1 MTSNPYRLPRH
12 AVPEH
17 YELELSPDLETLT
30 FDGHVAIRIQ
40 VVEAT
45 DNLVLNAAELDL
57 KSVALTGAQGEVG
70 VSEIK
75 MDEDL
80 ARATFA
86 LESTLPPG
94 VYELDIRYTGT
105 INDQLRGLYRSV
117 YRDSEGREHTIATS
131 QCQATDARR
140 VLPCWDEPD
149 FKATYRTAMTVADGL
164 EAYSNTRELSR
175 TATDDGR
182 VTFQFDETMKM
193 STYLLAF
200 IVGPFEATDP
210 VEVRGIPTRIIVPK
224 GNLHLTDYALA
235 EAVWCLEY
243 LADYYDIPYPGDKL
257 DHIAIPDF
265 AAGAMENVGLITYR
279 DSYLILD
286 PETSTQAELERSL
299 EVIAHE
305 IAHQWFGNLV
315 TLRWWEGA
323 WLNEAFATFMENKAV
338 NDRRPEWKRWLSFHT
353 DRKAWAYG
361 TDQLKSTRP
370 IEFEVHAPEE
380 VDEMFDAITYGKGS
394 AVLRQIETFIGE
406 EAFRQGVG
414 NYLRKH
420 SYANTA
426 TSDLWEALDEASEW
440 PVGEIMDTWVYQK
453 GHPQIDV
460 ALAGGALRISQRRFL
475 VIPDETDATL
485 WQVPVL
491 IRGVAGGESFETNL
505 LLTGPES
512 HVEIPVDPEYVVVNA
527 GGHGFY
533 RTRYSDDLMD
543 RLRSHLD
550 DLAPIERFSLVSD
563 TRALVVSGQLS
574 ADSFFELVGEFTE
587 EKEWAIWAGI
597 ISGLSDISHHA
608 LDDDAEDRFHEFT
621 GALIGP
627 ALDRLGHEPAQAES
641 DLDRKLRGSLI
652 AAMGNL
658 AEDDQIVE
666 LTRAKV
672 RELIAG
678 SEVDPEVA
686 TSALGVVAKHADD
699 EDFEKLWTAQEA
711 SATAAERVRYLRA
724 IGSANLPGTGEFVVS
739 RILDGGIRTQDG
751 LLMVALILSAK
762 PGDKAWKALREKWD
776 EVLDVLPPFTHRLI
790 VSGIPAL
797 SKPETAADVKGFF
810 AETKFGSESI
820 FMKQR
825 LELLDANVA
834 FRERATPEVA
844 EYFEGAR

>member
-1 MTSNPYRLPRH
+1 LTSNPYRLPRH
-12 AVPEH
+12 VLPEH
-17 YELELSPDLETLT
+17 YELSISPDLETLT
-30 FDGHVAIRIQ
+30 FDGHVSITIR
-40 VVEAT
+40 VVEAS
-45 DNLVLNAAELDL
+45 DNVVLNAADLDL
-57 KSVALTGAQGEVG
+57 KSVTLVGPDGEVG
-70 VSEIK
+70 VTEIK
-75 MDEDL
+75 LDEDYD
-80 ARATFA
+80 RATFA
-86 LESTLPPG
+86 LESTMSPG
-94 VYELDIRYTGT
+94 SYVLDINYTGT

-117 YRDSEGREHTIATS
+117 YRDGEGQEHTIATS

-175 TATDDGR
+175 SATDDGK
-182 VTFQFDETMKM
+182 VTFQFDKTIKM

-224 GNLHLTDYALA
+224 GNLHLTEYALA

-286 PETSTQAELERSL
+286 PSVSTQAELERSL

-338 NDRRPEWKRWLSFHT
+338 NDRRPEWKRWLSFQA
-353 DRKAWAYG
+353 DRKTWAYG
-361 TDQLKSTRP
+361 TDQLLSTRP
-370 IEFEVHAPEE
+370 IEFEVHAPDE

-406 EAFRQGVG
+406 EAFREGVG

-420 SYANTA
+420 AYANTA
-426 TSDLWEALDEASEW
+426 SSDLWEGLDAASEW
-440 PVGEIMDTWVYQK
+440 PVGEIMDTWVYQE

-460 ALAGGALRISQRRFL
+460 TLSGETLHISQRRFL
-475 VIPDETDATL
+475 VIPDETDTTM

-491 IRGVAGGESFETNL
+491 IRGVAAGDWLEKNL
-505 LLTGPES
+505 LLTGPDQS
-512 HVEIPVDPEYVVVNA
+512 VELGVEPEFVMVNA

-533 RTRYSDDLMD
+533 RTRYSDDLMA
-543 RLRSHLD
+543 RLESHLS
-550 DLAPIERFSLVSD
+550 DLEPIERFTLVSD

-574 ADSFFELVGEFTE
+574 AASFLDLAGEFTDE
-587 EKEWAIWAGI
+587 TEWAIWAGI
-597 ISGLSDISHHA
+597 IGGLADISQHA
-608 LDDDAEDRFHEFT
+608 LEVDAEDRFHEFSGT
-621 GALIGP
+621 LLAP
-627 ALDRLGHEPAQAES
+627 ALQRLGLEPSVGEA

-658 AEDDQIVE
+658 AHDDGIIE
-666 LTRAKV
+666 LSRRMV

-678 SEVDPEVA
+678 SEVDPEAA
-686 TSALGVVAKHADD
+686 TSALGVVARHADAT
-699 EDFEKLWTAQEA
+699 DFEKLWAAQEKA
-711 SATAAERVRYLRA
+711 VTAAERVRYLRA
-724 IGSANLPGTGEFVVS
+724 IGSANLPGTGEFVIE
-739 RILDGGIRTQDG
+739 RILDGGIRTQDA
-751 LLMVALILSAK
+751 LLMVALILGAR
-762 PGDKAWKALREKWD
+762 PGDDAWRSLRGKWD
-776 EVLDVLPPFTHRLI
+776 EVLAVLPPFTHRLI

-797 SKPETAADVKGFF
+797 SKAETATDVKGFF
-810 AETKFGSESI
+810 AESEFGSESM

-834 FRERATPEVA
+834 FRERATPEVS
-844 EYFEGAR
+844 EYFEGAH